1 MSAPKE
7 AKILA
12 ALRDRL
18 TDDGLTVHLGRL
30 VDPADDDLPLVSVH
44 YAQDGVKTEQESFP
58 RRKVMTLDVDHY
70 FVVDE
75 EDYLIQAIEKTGDV
89 VGAITDRP
97 DRDAPDT
104 IGGLADSVRPT
115 KSIVVSQPEESRTG
129 VTRTTIEIAFFDEE

>member
-1 MSAPKE
+1 MSTPKE

-44 YAQDGVKTEQESFP
+44 YAQDGVETERESFP